1 MPKMIMK
8 PLWLLPLAC
17 LLAACQ
23 PAEKTATAASA
34 ASLATPAADAPFSG
48 TDIRRE
54 TLGGDF
60 TLTDGE
66 GKPFSMSSLHG
77 KVVLLSFGYT
87 QCPDICPTTLLTK
100 LDVMKQLGEQSKD
113 VAAVFVSVD
122 PERDKPELIGRY
134 ARQFNPDF
142 IGLTATSSQDIQA
155 VKKLYRVVSAKAQQQ
170 SETVYLVDHS
180 AGIYLLDKNGKP
192 AVFEPYGKS
201 AADIASDVKTLLK

>member
-1 MPKMIMK
+1 MPKMMMK

-23 PAEKTATAASA
+23 PAEKTAAAASA
-34 ASLATPAADAPFSG
+34 TSATTPATDAPFSG

-60 TLTDGE
+60 TLTNGE

-87 QCPDICPTTLLTK
+87 HCPDICPTTLLTK
-100 LDVMKQLGEQSKD
+100 MDVMKQLGEQSKE

-122 PERDKPELIGRY
+122 PERDEPELIGRY

-142 IGLTATSSQDIQA
+142 IGLTATGSQDIQA

-180 AGIYLLDKNGKP
+180 AGIYLLDKNGKA